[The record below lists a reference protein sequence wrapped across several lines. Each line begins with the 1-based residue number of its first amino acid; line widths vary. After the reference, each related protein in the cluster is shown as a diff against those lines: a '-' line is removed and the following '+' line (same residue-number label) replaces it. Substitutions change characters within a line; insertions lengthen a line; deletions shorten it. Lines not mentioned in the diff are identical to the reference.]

1 VKIVFLLKKSSQ
13 WQTTFGTTD
22 VVVNIEYM
30 ASSSYKRSKL
40 GTIENK
46 SGAHRGKRSTNN
58 YFGIV

>member
-1 VKIVFLLKKSSQ
+1 VKVVFYPKNLANGKPLI
-13 WQTTFGTTD
+13 GTTD